1 MTIRPMGLIF
11 AVALCASA
19 GVSARTSMESVYTN
33 LEGKSCKKVVDDKT
47 TGAYTLTCP
56 GAGKFA
62 LQVLDDDDRSS
73 VNLVG
78 PEKHVFELD
87 YWTVVTPGFSS
98 LGKKAEW
105 RVAKI
110 DGKIVPAALIV
121 RVNGT
126 DQSDPEHP
134 KRVPLLAVAQ
144 IRKTEACVVKTIGA
158 GSANANTEARA
169 IADGP
174 ELPCL
179 KSLMPTNQS
188 KKG

>member
-19 GVSARTSMESVYTN
+19 GASARTSLESVYTS
-33 LEGKSCKKVVDDKT
+33 LEGKSCKKVIDDNT

-56 GAGKFA
+56 GVGKFA

-73 VNLVG
+73 VNIVS
-78 PEKHVFELD
+78 PEQKVFELQ
-87 YWTVVTPGFSS
+87 YWDVVTRGFSS

-105 RVAKI
+105 RVART
-110 DGKIVPAALIV
+110 DGKLLPAALIV
-121 RVNGT
+121 RVNGS
-126 DQSDPEHP
+126 DQSDVEHP
-134 KRVPLLAVAQ
+134 KRVSLLAVAQ
-144 IRKTEACVVKTIGA
+144 IRKSEACVVKVLGA
-158 GSANANTEARA
+158 GATNAQARA

-179 KSLMPTNQS
+179 KTVAPPEPS
-188 KKG
+188 KKR